1 MKTVFL
7 KRLMLVAS
15 LSILPACGGEPI
27 DARGD
32 QGRTAATDSA
42 PASTFQGKF
51 QKSLDAVPGQYIVVL
66 KDSAPA
72 TTKIPDVAQALALK
86 HGATVTRTY
95 SHALQ
100 GFAMRATDAQARA
113 LADRPEVAYVV
124 ESSNVYVDGSQSNA
138 TWGLDR
144 IDQVNLPLNSTYNYT
159 TAAAGVHVYIIDTGI
174 MTNHPD
180 FGGRATADFS
190 AINDGRGANDCNGHG
205 THVAGTVGS
214 STWGVA
220 KAVNL
225 HSVRVFNCNSSAT
238 TAEIIAGVDW
248 VTANRLSPAV
258 ANMSLSGP
266 PNQALEE
273 AVRRSIASGVV
284 YVVSAGNGAVS
295 LDSCNISPARIPE
308 AITVGA
314 TDQTD
319 TRWISSSSS
328 LQSSYGPCLD
338 LFAPGANIT
347 STSITGSFEAR
358 SGTSMAAPHVAGVA
372 ALYLA
377 SNPWA
382 SPATVATAVTYNSST
397 TNQVRNAGAGSP
409 TRLLYSNSPQSCGRL
424 SSGQALAP
432 GQTLWSCAGNARVTH
447 QLDGNVVV
455 HDRLGVLWNTV
466 TPGQTTSTF
475 LMQTDGNLVLYSG
488 AGAPL
493 WHTATDNWNG
503 AYMLMQNDC
512 NLVVYGFT
520 GIPLWNS
527 RTFCR

>member
-1 MKTVFL
+1 
-7 KRLMLVAS
+7 
-15 LSILPACGGEPI
+15 
-27 DARGD
+27 
-32 QGRTAATDSA
+32 
-42 PASTFQGKF
+42 
-51 QKSLDAVPGQYIVVL
+51 
-66 KDSAPA
+66 
-72 TTKIPDVAQALALK
+72 
-86 HGATVTRTY
+86 
-95 SHALQ
+95 
-100 GFAMRATDAQARA
+100 
-113 LADRPEVAYVV
+113 
-124 ESSNVYVDGSQSNA
+124 
-138 TWGLDR
+138 
-144 IDQVNLPLNSTYNYT
+144 
-159 TAAAGVHVYIIDTGI
+159 
-174 MTNHPD
+174 
-180 FGGRATADFS
+180 
-190 AINDGRGANDCNGHG
+190 
-205 THVAGTVGS
+205 
-214 STWGVA
+214 
-220 KAVNL
+220 
-225 HSVRVFNCNSSAT
+225 
-238 TAEIIAGVDW
+238 
-248 VTANRLSPAV
+248 
-258 ANMSLSGP
+258 
-266 PNQALEE
+266 
-273 AVRRSIASGVV
+273 
-284 YVVSAGNGAVS
+284 
-295 LDSCNISPARIPE
+295 
-308 AITVGA
+308 
-314 TDQTD
+314 
-319 TRWISSSSS
+319 
-328 LQSSYGPCLD
+328 
-338 LFAPGANIT
+338 
-347 STSITGSFEAR
+347 
-358 SGTSMAAPHVAGVA
+358 MAAPHVAGVA